1 MENYRYLY
9 IGEYKLPLNNNY
21 DDKCDYL
28 KSLQIKKQNE
38 LQNIEKI
45 KREFVNDKVLNDDEL
60 FQRDYS
66 FFSVLKPKY
75 KIKKPL
81 PKIKI
86 CPSFK
91 YTFKS
96 PIEKYKSYKIR
107 KNILYNNDI
116 KNGLIS
122 FPIHANNFKTSF
134 LNKSNSWLYLPI
146 IKK

>member
-1 MENYRYLY
+1 MQRYLY
-9 IGEYKLPLNNNY
+9 IGEYKMPLNNNY

-28 KSLQIKKQNE
+28 KSLHIKKQNR
-38 LQNIEKI
+38 LQHIEQI
-45 KREFVNDKVLNDDEL
+45 KREFVTDKVLNDDEL

-75 KIKKPL
+75 KINKPL

-86 CPSFK
+86 YPSFK

-96 PIEKYKSYKIR
+96 PIEKYKSYKLR
-107 KNILYNNDI
+107 QKLFYNSELKNS
-116 KNGLIS
+116 LIS
-122 FPIHANNFKTSF
+122 FPILANNYKTSF
-134 LNKSNSWLYLPI
+134 LNKSNSLLYLPI

>member
-1 MENYRYLY
+1 MERYLY
-9 IGEYKLPLNNNY
+9 IGENKMPLNNNY

-28 KSLQIKKQNE
+28 KSLKIKKQNE

-45 KREFVNDKVLNDDEL
+45 KKEFVNDKVLNDDEL
-60 FQRDYS
+60 FQRDYA
-66 FFSVLKPKY
+66 FFSALKPKY
-75 KIKKPL
+75 KIKKAL

-96 PIEKYKSYKIR
+96 PIEKYKSYQIR
-107 KNILYNNDI
+107 QNFFYNNDL
-116 KNGLIS
+116 KNSLIS
-122 FPIHANNFKTSF
+122 FPILSNNYKTSF
-134 LNKSNSWLYLPI
+134 LNKSNSLIYLPI